1 MSSEEGEFTSE
12 VKVATVEPEERAG
25 EPADLLAVAPA
36 SPPAAVVEARMLAEG
51 LRYLQQRV
59 PGFVQL
65 SVREKRSRARAANLD
80 PEFMEAGLQ
89 TAEVWPETKTLTG
102 RSAEELREEEAEIR
116 RWDGTLVDLQAFVSG
131 IEAANLNRKHHLGKA
146 ILLIYGVVGTQLRGE
161 REDRSFMRPYY
172 DNMKRAY
179 LRTLKKGR
187 KKAKQQ
193 EPEGAE

>member
-1 MSSEEGEFTSE
+1 MSREDEKLTSE
-12 VKVATVEPEERAG
+12 VKVATA
-25 EPADLLAVAPA
+25 EPADLLAIAPA
-36 SPPAAVVEARMLAEG
+36 APPALVEARMLMEG
-51 LRYLQQRV
+51 LRYLQQRI
-59 PGFVQL
+59 PEFTQL
-65 SVREKRSRARAANLD
+65 TVREKRSRARAANLD

-89 TAEVWPETKTLTG
+89 TAEVWPETKSIVG

-116 RWDGTLVDLQAFVSG
+116 RWDGTLVELQAFMSG
-131 IEAANLNRKHHLGKA
+131 IAAANLNRKHHLGRA
-146 ILLIYGVVGTQLRGE
+146 ILLIYSIVGTQLRDD

-187 KKAKQQ
+187 KKAKKE